1 MGILEAT
8 ESLKTLLSGGTD
20 RDGGIPSVEKAS
32 GPETENS
39 TAEASPSSPEGLPTP
54 EHAGGRRRRLPSLP
68 HLSFPHL
75 NFPHLDLREKWN
87 SVAITIGMGF
97 LNFWNKKFLIFPI
110 LLVCCAVTVWYH
122 NITQSLLSF
131 TLAVTFLL
139 TTLLLAFIGLV
150 VMDYI
155 QKDLASTGRVVT
167 QTLIGISLLLA
178 FLFYL
183 DLSIGGFL
191 PAPPLI
197 ILLSIM
203 WAIPLLPYVVL
214 ALFLPPLLGHLP
226 KLKPRWDSLRERYPF
241 WAIYC
246 AVLGGLAILYVPLTF
261 FPVYMYTSLV
271 FWGMFLGSSCLAMAA
286 IMLMFPRRESC
297 KIVGLFLVIM
307 AALSWVG
314 TLGGALL
321 GSLLCVAAGGH
332 AYAWRPLSGS

>member
-1 MGILEAT
+1 MEISQEVA
-8 ESLKTLLSGGTD
+8 
-20 RDGGIPSVEKAS
+20 PPVEV
-32 GPETENS
+32 P
-39 TAEASPSSPEGLPTP
+39 PTP
-54 EHAGGRRRRLPSLP
+54 EPSGGRHFRLPSLP
-68 HLSFPHL
+68 HLKGL
-75 NFPHLDLREKWN
+75 GEKWN

-97 LNFWNKKFLIFPI
+97 LNFWNKKHFVFPI
-110 LLVCCAVTVWYH
+110 LLGCCALTVWYH
-122 NITQSLLSF
+122 SFTHSLLSF
-131 TLAVTFLL
+131 TLSVTFLL

-167 QTLIGISLLLA
+167 QTLAGISLLLG

-191 PAPPLI
+191 PAPPLL

-203 WAIPLLPYVVL
+203 WAVPILPYAVLAIFLPLLVGR
-214 ALFLPPLLGHLP
+214 LPWFRS
-226 KLKPRWDSLRERYPF
+226 RWESLRERYPF

-246 AVLGGLAILYVPLTF
+246 AVLGGLIILYVPLRF
-261 FPVYMYTSLV
+261 FPMYMYSSLV

-286 IMLMFPRRESC
+286 IMAMFPRRESC

-307 AALSWVG
+307 AALSWMG

-321 GSLLCVAAGGH
+321 GSLFCIAAGAH
-332 AYAWRPLSGS
+332 AYAWRPASGS